1 MNTYK
6 YIEMKQNKTFLFD
19 LICDDL
25 NEKII
30 DIVETK
36 RNKEKY
42 NSIVL
47 HLNQYADEF
56 IDDEESDDDEDFQ
69 DFKFVCYN
77 NFIRIDCRF
86 LEYNNLWNT
95 KSGEI
100 IINKYGKEIIDDFMD
115 NEF

>member
-1 MNTYK
+1 ME
-6 YIEMKQNKTFLFD
+6 INKIYEIPNLPND
-19 LICDDL
+19 IIIKIL
-25 NEKII
+25 NI
-30 DIVETK
+30 DYNRKLKET
-36 RNKEKY
+36 KEKY
-42 NSIVL
+42 NHIVL

-77 NFIRIDCRF
+77 NIMRIDCRF
-86 LEYNNLWNT
+86 LEYNRLWNT

-100 IINKYGKEIIDDFMD
+100 IINKYGEDEINYFME

>member
-36 RNKEKY
+36 RNKEK
-42 NSIVL
+42 
-47 HLNQYADEF
+47 
-56 IDDEESDDDEDFQ
+56 
-69 DFKFVCYN
+69 
-77 NFIRIDCRF
+77 
-86 LEYNNLWNT
+86 
-95 KSGEI
+95 
-100 IINKYGKEIIDDFMD
+100 
-115 NEF
+115 